1 MMGGES
7 LEDRG
12 LIPRLFSTM
21 FKRIHANT
29 ATNKNITYRVEVS
42 FLEIYLERVQDMLR
56 ADINSTKYL
65 KVREHKALGPYV
77 ENLRKVAVESA
88 ADIQAL
94 LDQGH
99 AARHVAATKLNSAS
113 SRSHAVFTITL
124 TEVYNDPELE
134 LTAEKVAKIDLVDL
148 AGSERA
154 TSTGNT
160 GQRLREG
167 ALINKSL
174 TVLGR

>member
-1 MMGGES
+1 MLS
-7 LEDRG
+7 
-12 LIPRLFSTM
+12 
-21 FKRIHANT
+21 RI
-29 ATNKNITYRVEVS
+29 E
-42 FLEIYLERVQDMLR
+42 
-56 ADINSTKYL
+56 
-65 KVREHKALGPYV
+65 
-77 ENLRKVAVESA
+77 
-88 ADIQAL
+88 
-94 LDQGH
+94 GH